1 MSLKEWTTRCVANFE
16 CQDSARSQLTL
27 WYHPSRAGI
36 KISKWK
42 VNCVLSPSEASSL
55 HTTPVQ
61 GSCVPNGEFVTLN
74 IKGKSRWF
82 QITTRNSH
90 LYHIFCVF
98 LQQLFSILSALLKMD
113 FNLPRAKRSMCFNF
127 ENHYSTQRLRLRST
141 AAYSATV
148 ATATEESRK
157 MRTLCKQCS
166 SGKLAETRYKCSDGH
181 HHCSNACMES
191 HGCVKSNET
200 KAKQV
205 S

>member
-16 CQDSARSQLTL
+16 CQDTARSQLTL

-98 LQQLFSILSALLKMD
+98 LQQLLSILSALLKMD

-127 ENHYSTQRLRLRST
+127 ENHFSTQRLRLRST
-141 AAYSATV
+141 SLMASG
-148 ATATEESRK
+148 
-157 MRTLCKQCS
+157 LCKQCS
-166 SGKLAETRYKCSDGH
+166 SGKTAESCYKCSDGH
-181 HHCSNACMES
+181 CHCSKACMNS
-191 HGCVKSNET
+191 HGCVKSDEA

-205 S
+205 N